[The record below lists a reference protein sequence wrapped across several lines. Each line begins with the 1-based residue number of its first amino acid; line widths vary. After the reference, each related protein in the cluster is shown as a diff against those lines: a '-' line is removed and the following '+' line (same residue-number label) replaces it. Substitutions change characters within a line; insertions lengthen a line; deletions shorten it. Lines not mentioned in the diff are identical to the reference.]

1 MDVNRFN
8 YNLWNT
14 GSTTTYTIVTNTTN
28 VVDQLKF
35 RRVYEKSKYEVWIE
49 ALAKLLEEG
58 YEIDIV
64 TGGVIQCQN
73 RTSRP

>member
-1 MDVNRFN
+1 MDVNRFI
-8 YNLWNT
+8 WNS
-14 GSTTTYTIVTNTTN
+14 GSTTTYTTAINTD
-28 VVDQLKF
+28 VVIYKKRLRQ
-35 RRVYEKSKYEVWIE
+35 VYEKSKYEIWIE
-49 ALAKLLEEG
+49 ALAKLLEKG